1 MQVTLRNYPNF
12 STTFLKMRNLF
23 LFNLSILLLFSPA
36 FAQKKSDAHLIG
48 HVLNGNEH
56 IPFANVVLKGTTI
69 GTSTDETGHYRM
81 INLPEGKFTVV
92 ATAIG
97 FMPAQKEVTI
107 TPGQTLELNFKMSE
121 DAVGLDEVVV
131 TGDRNELRRRESSVV
146 VNTVT
151 PKTFTMTQSVV
162 LGEGLNYTPGLRMEN
177 NCQNCGFTQLRINGL
192 EGPYSQILVNS
203 RPIFSGLA
211 GVYGLELIP
220 SNMVDRVEVIR
231 GGGSTLY
238 GSNAIAGTVNLIL
251 KDPINNSYE
260 FGVNSLLTG
269 VGMDNVSSL
278 TPDNNATFS
287 ATAVS
292 SDIKTGLAVFGFV
305 RNRDPFD
312 ANNDGFSE
320 LASIENTSVG
330 ARAFHRFG
338 HRSKLSIDFF
348 NIREDRRGGDRHE
361 YPVHEAYIAEAVSHS
376 ITTGGVTYDQFFRES
391 DILSVFAS
399 TQKVD
404 RDSYYGA
411 NQSLSDYGETND
423 LSYVLGGQYKMMLNS
438 TGLIFGFEHQGGELK
453 DTKLG
458 YADLESAEIVGGE
471 LIVPHT
477 ENIIVADQQQ
487 NITGVFTQVDY
498 TYRNFKTTAGVRYD
512 RYTISDITKPDDD
525 ISGNVISPRVTLM
538 YDIKRSIQLRTSYAK
553 GYRAPQI
560 FDEDLHIETST
571 ARRVIHQNDPNLVQ
585 ETSHSLMASAAYN
598 HTFGDAAAS
607 VLVEG
612 FYTLL
617 QDPFANEFGEPNSAG
632 EVVYTRVNAEGGA
645 TVQGVNLEFT
655 FVPRNSLSFN
665 AGFTAQKSQYK
676 DEHEFG
682 EKKFFRTPQNY
693 GYFAAQ
699 VKPFEK
705 MTLSATGTYTGKMLV
720 PYWGPAIDNP
730 EEGELRTSNPFFDM
744 GIRLSYDIKINGATM
759 QLFAGAKNIFNS
771 YQSDFDIGAERD
783 PGYVYGPNQ
792 PRAIY
797 FGIRIGN
804 LLR

>member
-1 MQVTLRNYPNF
+1 
-12 STTFLKMRNLF
+12 MRNLF
-23 LFNLSILLLFSPA
+23 LFILSALLLASTA
-36 FAQKKSDAHLIG
+36 FAQKKSDANLIG
-48 HVLNGNEH
+48 HVINGGDH
-56 IPFANVVLKGTTI
+56 VPFANIVLKGTTI
-69 GTSTDETGHYRM
+69 GTSTDETGHYKM
-81 INLPEGKFTVV
+81 INLPVGKFTVV

-97 FMPAQKEVTI
+97 YMPAEKEITI
-107 TPGQTLELNFKMSE
+107 VLGQTIELNFKMSE
-121 DAVGLDEVVV
+121 DAIGLDEVVV

-151 PKTFTMTQSVV
+151 PKTFSMTQSVI
-162 LGEGLNYTPGLRMEN
+162 LGEGLNFTPGLRMEN

-192 EGPYSQILVNS
+192 EGPYTQILINS

-260 FGVNSLLTG
+260 FGANTMLSG
-269 VGMDNVSSL
+269 VGMNNVPSL
-278 TPDNNATFS
+278 IPDNNASFS

-305 RNRDPFD
+305 RNRKPFD

-320 LASIENTSVG
+320 ASSIENTSVG

-338 HRSKLSIDFF
+338 HRSKLSVDFF
-348 NIREDRRGGDRHE
+348 NIREDRRGGDRFE
-361 YPVHEAYIAEAVSHS
+361 YPVHESNITEAVNHN

-411 NQSLSDYGETND
+411 NKSLSDYGKTDD
-423 LSYVLGGQYKMMLNS
+423 LSYVLGGQYKMKLNE
-438 TGLIFGFEHQGGELK
+438 TGLMFGFENQGGKLK
-453 DTKLG
+453 DIKLG
-458 YADLESAEIVGGE
+458 YADLENAEIVEGE

-477 ENIIVADQQQ
+477 ENTVVANQQL
-487 NITGVFTQVDY
+487 NITGIFSQLDY
-498 TYRNFKTTAGVRYD
+498 SYKNFKTTAGIRFD
-512 RYTISDITKPDDD
+512 RYTISDIAKPNND

-538 YDIKRSIQLRTSYAK
+538 YDINRSVQLRTSYAK

-571 ARRVIHQNDPNLVQ
+571 ARKVIHQNDPNLIQ

-598 HTFGDAAAS
+598 HTFGEAVAS
-607 VLVEG
+607 FLVEG
-612 FYTLL
+612 FYTIL
-617 QDPFANEFGEPNSAG
+617 QNPFANKYGEPNSAG
-632 EVVYTRVNAEGGA
+632 EVVYTRVNADGGA
-645 TVQGVNLEFT
+645 TVNGVNLEFT
-655 FVPRNSLSFN
+655 FAPRQNLSFN
-665 AGFTAQKSQYK
+665 SGFTVQESKYEVPQ
-676 DEHEFG
+676 EFG
-682 EKKFFRTPQNY
+682 EKRFVRTPQNY
-693 GYFAAQ
+693 GFFAAQ
-699 VKPFEK
+699 VKPFKK

-720 PYWGPAIDNP
+720 PYWGPAINNP
-730 EEGELRTSNPFFDM
+730 EEGELRISNSFFDM
-744 GIRLSYDIKINGATM
+744 GIRLSYDIRINGATM

-771 YQSDFDIGAERD
+771 YQSDFDMGAERD
-783 PGYVYGPNQ
+783 PGYMYGPNQ
-792 PRAIY
+792 PRAVY

-804 LLR
+804 NLK

>member
-1 MQVTLRNYPNF
+1 
-12 STTFLKMRNLF
+12 MRTLF
-23 LFNLSILLLFSPA
+23 LFSLSTLLLFSPT
-36 FAQKKSDAHLIG
+36 FAQKKTDANLIG
-48 HVLNGNEH
+48 HVLNGSEH

-97 FMPAQKEVTI
+97 YAPAEKEINIVL
-107 TPGQTLELNFKMSE
+107 GQTLELNFKMSE

-269 VGMDNVSSL
+269 VGMDNVLSL

-320 LASIENTSVG
+320 LSSIDNTSVG

-338 HRSKLSIDFF
+338 HRSKLSVDFF
-348 NIREDRRGGDRHE
+348 NIREGRRGGDKHE
-361 YPVHEAYIAEAVSHS
+361 YPAHESNITEAVDHS

-399 TQKVD
+399 AQKVD

-411 NQSLSDYGETND
+411 NQSLSSYGATND
-423 LSYVLGGQYKMMLNS
+423 LSYVMGGQYKMMLNG
-438 TGLIFGFEHQGGELK
+438 TGLIFGFENQGGKLK
-453 DTKLG
+453 DKKLG
-458 YADLESAEIVGGE
+458 YADLENAEIVGGE

-477 ENIIVADQQQ
+477 ENIVVADQQQ

-498 TYRNFKTTAGVRYD
+498 SYRNFKTTAGVRYD
-512 RYTISDITKPDDD
+512 RYTISDIAKPDDD

-538 YDIKRSIQLRTSYAK
+538 YDINRSIQLRTSYAK

-560 FDEDLHIETST
+560 FDEDLHVETSAT
-571 ARRVIHQNDPNLVQ
+571 RRVIHQNDPNLIQ

-598 HTFGDAAAS
+598 HTFGDAVAS
-607 VLVEG
+607 FLVEG
-612 FYTLL
+612 FYTIL
-617 QDPFANEFGEPNSAG
+617 QNPFANEFGEPNSLG
-632 EVVYTRVNAEGGA
+632 DVIYTRVNAEGGA
-645 TVQGVNLEFT
+645 TVNGVNLEFT
-655 FVPRNSLSFN
+655 FVPSNNLSFN
-665 AGFTAQKSQYK
+665 AGFTAQESQYK
-676 DEHEFG
+676 DEREFG
-682 EKKFFRTPQNY
+682 EKEFFRTPKNY
-693 GYFAAQ
+693 GFFAVQ
-699 VKPFEK
+699 VKPLKK

-720 PYWGPAIDNP
+720 PYWGPAIYNP

-771 YQSDFDIGAERD
+771 YQSDFDIGANRD

-804 LLR
+804 HLR